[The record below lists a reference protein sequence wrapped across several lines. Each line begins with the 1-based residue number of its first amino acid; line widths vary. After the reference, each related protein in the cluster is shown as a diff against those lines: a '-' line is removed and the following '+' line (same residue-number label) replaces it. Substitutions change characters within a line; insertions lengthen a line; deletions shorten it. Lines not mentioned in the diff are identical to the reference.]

1 MRVGLLVVGLS
12 LLTAPFGYAAGGAA
26 DAVRALYGEYQAAEK
41 TRGMGPDQLK
51 KSYYTPRVRREI
63 VRLHA
68 ACRGKDV
75 CLPDADFLIDG
86 QDFKIDNLNVV
97 TRAET
102 GDSATVE
109 ATFTNFDSKVKR
121 VFKMKLI
128 EGRWLIDDIDF
139 GGGRRLKDELKPIP

>member
-1 MRVGLLVVGLS
+1 MRVGLLVVGAS
-12 LLTAPFGYAAGGAA
+12 LLWSPVAQAAGGAA
-26 DAVRALYGEYQAAEK
+26 EAVRALYGEYVAAEK
-41 TRGMGPDQLK
+41 TRGMGPNQLK

-68 ACRGKDV
+68 ACRGKDW

-86 QDFKIDNLNVV
+86 QDFQIRNLNVT

-102 GDSATVE
+102 GDNATVE

-121 VFKMKLI
+121 VFSMRLI

-139 GGGRRLKDELKPIP
+139 GEGQRLKDQLKPIQ